1 MRLTRTVALAAAAL
15 LAAAPAF
22 AQDPSPVG
30 LWKNIDDVSGKPK
43 PAFAQDPS
51 PVGLWKNIDDV
62 SGKPKALIRITEE
75 NGALQ
80 GKIEK
85 LYRGPTEEQNPVCDK
100 CTDARK
106 DKPIVGMVI
115 VSGLKKDGSEYNGGE
130 ILDPNN
136 GKVYKSKLEV
146 ADGGKKL
153 KVRGYIGIP
162 MLGRSQTWERQE

>member
-1 MRLTRTVALAAAAL
+1 MRLTRTVALVAAAL
-15 LAAAPAF
+15 MAAA
-22 AQDPSPVG
+22 
-30 LWKNIDDVSGKPK
+30 

-75 NGALQ
+75 NGVVQ

-85 LYRGPTEEQNPVCDK
+85 LFRPAGDDQNPVCDK

-106 DKPIVGMVI
+106 NQPIIGMVFM
-115 VSGLKKDGSEYNGGE
+115 SGLKKDGNEYNGGE
-130 ILDPNN
+130 ILDPDN
-136 GKVYKSKLEV
+136 GKVYKSKLKL

-153 KVRGYIGIP
+153 EVRGYIGVP
-162 MLGRSQTWERQE
+162 LLGRSQTWLRQE